1 MNFKLPEKTFLF
13 YSFFLSLL
21 FLFYKGYT
29 FNSWDQAECLPQVYQ
44 LLDPSLYSTDFFMQE
59 YHKAFTVRF
68 YFVYFIYALSYIS
81 SVPVVCFALTVLS
94 LFLSIYFLIKITR
107 HFSDNWLAALLSPL
121 FAFFLFFNFT
131 VGGNQIQSN
140 SMIPGTLSA
149 VFALAGIHLFLEKK
163 INRSFI
169 VLGIGTLFQPLVT
182 LQVFLVLLCL
192 VIFDLKN
199 NGFKKSV
206 LAVVSYLI
214 PASFMLAP
222 IVYRQFFQHEEY
234 DETLYYEVL
243 YRFRNH
249 LHYLPSLFPVK
260 DYLKFFAL
268 VIAGV
273 AAVRFTEIRN
283 GKFIYFFSGIILFG
297 MLLYWLLLE
306 VAGISSIGK
315 LQWFKSTVW
324 VNAMA
329 CIGLAVFI
337 GEFFTA
343 ETQRRK
349 GLVTD
354 FLLASLRLCGKPL
367 VLILASVFLLFVLLN
382 SKMLPL
388 EKLQSRYQIGNYKKS
403 DLTLLHEWMEQNLP
417 KDAVILCSTENTSLI
432 CEAKR
437 SQVVQYQA
445 IIHEP
450 FYMLRWYER
459 FKDIYGVS
467 IENAD
472 RKDIR
477 KQAAELY
484 LLRNYKNAKY
494 PIDYRIDDTATCKYV
509 SELGRVV
516 HQSGNYILTEYL
528 PE

>member
-1 MNFKLPEKTFLF
+1 MLSVRDKDLLL
-13 YSFFLSLL
+13 YSFFLALL

-68 YFVYFIYALSYIS
+68 YFVYFIYALSFIT
-81 SVPVVCFALTVLS
+81 SVPVVCFVLTLLS
-94 LFLSIYFLIKITR
+94 LFLSIYFFIKITQ
-107 HFSDNWLAALLSPL
+107 HFSDNKLAALISPL

-149 VFALAGIHLFLEKK
+149 VFAIAGIHLFLEKI
-163 INRSFI
+163 INRSFF
-169 VLGIGTLFQPLVT
+169 VLGVGTLFQPLVT
-182 LQVFLVLLCL
+182 LQVFMVLLCL
-192 VIFDLKN
+192 VIIDLKN
-199 NGFKKSV
+199 YGFRKSV
-206 LAVVSYLI
+206 TALVSYLI

-222 IVYRQFFQHEEY
+222 IIYRQFLLDY
-234 DETLYYEVL
+234 ARSDSPLYYEVL

-268 VIAGV
+268 VISGI
-273 AAVRFTEIRN
+273 AAVRFSGIRN
-283 GKFIYFFSGIILFG
+283 SKFIYLFSGLIIFG
-297 MLLYWLLLE
+297 MLLYWVLLE
-306 VAGISSIGK
+306 IAGVQSIGK
-315 LQWFKSTVW
+315 LQWFKATVW

-329 CIGLAVFI
+329 CIAVSVFI
-337 GEFFTA
+337 SGFFTA
-343 ETQRRK
+343 ERQRRK
-349 GLVTD
+349 GFVFD
-354 FLLASLRLCGKPL
+354 FFSAPLRLSGYF
-367 VLILASVFLLFVLLN
+367 VLSGSVILLLVLLN
-382 SKMLPL
+382 SKILPL

-437 SQVVQYQA
+437 SQPVQYQA

-450 FYMLRWYER
+450 FYMLPWYEK
-459 FKDIYGVS
+459 FKDVYGVS
-467 IENAD
+467 LENAEQ
-472 RKDIR
+472 KDIR

-484 LLRNYKNAKY
+484 LTRNYKSNRYK
-494 PIDYRIDDTATCKYV
+494 IDYRIDNITTCNYV
-509 SELGRVV
+509 SQLGKVL
-516 HQSGNYILTEYL
+516 HQNGDWVLTEYL
-528 PE
+528 AE